1 MDVGKN
7 TEYDTVNP
15 WGRKASWS
23 TFTADW
29 NSKTAQEGE
38 REARHRK
45 MENEYNR
52 RQRKRERA
60 RERSKREE
68 TEEMTNVE
76 NEYCTR
82 EV

>member
-23 TFTADW
+23 TFNADW

-38 REARHRK
+38 RKQGTE
-45 MENEYNR
+45 R
-52 RQRKRERA
+52 RRTSTIEDKRKRERA
-60 RERSKREE
+60 RERGKREE

-76 NEYCTR
+76 
-82 EV
+82 